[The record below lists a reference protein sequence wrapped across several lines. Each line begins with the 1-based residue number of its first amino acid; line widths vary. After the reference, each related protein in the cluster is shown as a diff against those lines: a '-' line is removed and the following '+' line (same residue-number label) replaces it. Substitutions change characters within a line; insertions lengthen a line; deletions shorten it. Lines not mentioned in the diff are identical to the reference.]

1 MIEERWGEG
10 WWLWEGNEA
19 YEVEDVVEWK
29 GVVVV
34 EIKGCLR
41 ECTLKGFGVGFEG
54 CFGINLGGCL
64 G

>member
-1 MIEERWGEG
+1 M
-10 WWLWEGNEA
+10 
-19 YEVEDVVEWK
+19 EDVVEWK
-29 GVVVV
+29 GVVVAV

-41 ECTLKGFGVGFEG
+41 ECTLKGFEVGFEG

>member
-1 MIEERWGEG
+1 M
-10 WWLWEGNEA
+10 WEGNEA
-19 YEVEDVVEWK
+19 YEGDVVEWK

-34 EIKGCLR
+34 GIKGCLR
-41 ECTLKGFGVGFEG
+41 GCTLIRFGVGFGG